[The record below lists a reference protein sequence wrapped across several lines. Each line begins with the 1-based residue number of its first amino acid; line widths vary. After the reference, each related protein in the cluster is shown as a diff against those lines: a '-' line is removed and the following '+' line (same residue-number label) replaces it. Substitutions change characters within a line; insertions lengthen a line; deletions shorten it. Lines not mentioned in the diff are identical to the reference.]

1 MDMDFE
7 KTMQFMLEMQAKH
20 EVWLQKHEEAMKK
33 HEEAMMTHEQAIT
46 RIDAA
51 IEAGAARAAQLESSV
66 ATVTD
71 LVGRVAQAETRLAER
86 MESGF
91 RDLREVQAASEYKL
105 NALIETV
112 DKLVRRNGHDQS
124 TK

>member
-1 MDMDFE
+1 MSQGNACSSCYTDAMDIE
-7 KTMQFMLEMQAKH
+7 KTMQFMLDMQAKH
-20 EVWLQKHEEAMKK
+20 ETWLQKHEEA
-33 HEEAMMTHEQAIT
+33 IT
-46 RIDAA
+46 RIETAL
-51 IEAGAARAAQLESSV
+51 EAGAARTAKLESSV

-71 LVGRVAQAETRLAER
+71 LVGRVAQAEIRLTER

-91 RDLREVQAASEYKL
+91 RDLIDAQAASEYRL

-124 TK
+124 TG